1 MAQPVR
7 RSGGLAPRVIA
18 DDYDAFLLDL
28 DGVLARGDHPSP
40 HAGETV
46 AALRGLG
53 KRLSFVTNNSS
64 RTPEAVVAHL
74 ASVGVEAEPSEVETS
89 SLTTA
94 AVLSERGI
102 RSAAVIGED
111 GLRSA
116 LADAGITLVAMA
128 SHPAAV
134 VVGWDRHVDYDSLR
148 AASIAVQRG
157 ATLYASNDDASYPA
171 PDGLTWP
178 GAGAILAAL
187 EVGTGVRAEVF
198 GKPHPPILRAA
209 LDRAGGG
216 RPLVV
221 GDRIETDIEGAANAG
236 WDSALVLTG
245 ISTRADADAAPHRP
259 TYVVDDLAGLLG

>member
-1 MAQPVR
+1 M
-7 RSGGLAPRVIA
+7 IA
-18 DDYDAFLLDL
+18 DAYDAFLLDL
-28 DGVLARGDHPSP
+28 DGVLYRGDRPIP
-40 HAGETV
+40 RAGETV
-46 AALRGLG
+46 AALRDLG
-53 KRLSFVTNNSS
+53 KGLSFVTNNSS

-74 ASVGVEAEPSEVETS
+74 ASVGIQAEADEVETS

-94 AVLSERGI
+94 AVLSKRGVT
-102 RSAAVIGED
+102 SAAVIGED

-116 LADAGITLVAMA
+116 LGAAGIQLVAMDA
-128 SHPAAV
+128 GPAAV
-134 VVGWDRHVDYDSLR
+134 VVGWDRHVTYDDLR

-178 GAGAILAAL
+178 GAGAILAAI

-198 GKPHPPILRAA
+198 GKPNAPILRAA

-221 GDRIETDIEGAANAG
+221 GDRIETDIEGAADAG

-245 ISTRADADAAPHRP
+245 ISTRDDAGKAPHPP
-259 TYVVDDLAGLLG
+259 TYVVDDLAALLA